1 MAANSDGSIELSAIL
16 TCEGDL
22 SDPRF
27 PTQLNILVDSLNTIL
42 GESVKVHKLEPWN
55 SVRVTLSIP
64 REAALRLRQLANEGS
79 QHLRALGILSV
90 QVEGDQVISLRLATA
105 GHSEPQE
112 IILRTSQDGSSNS
125 SANHESELGNF
136 LQTNAT
142 STAVSSNNVQV
153 QFKSPNVV
161 CPPDTVVPKVG
172 ANTVPPNNVSGSNK
186 AFAGPFPFT
195 SMNQAIHSN
204 RETPFNSLPPPY
216 PAKHP
221 PVTISSPLLV
231 NLLQNDGAKDSSST
245 SGVQKPLPARTIAAS
260 SDVSTTTVNSSSGP
274 SNFASKPSS
283 NISSTSSTSTMN
295 TTQAN
300 VLVNNSTISPSALS
314 TNTSIRQNSTIMT
327 STTGM
332 VNKTPPPQYHR
343 SLSSPMVKQSPVVGH
358 QNLNTISS
366 PLPNNSLSQNTIVSQ
381 GTQSVTVPLQQ
392 TNVYQQQITASSA
405 HLKSPSNNNVNP
417 LVQPNIAS
425 TIKHSLSH
433 KLVTSSN
440 IAKAS
445 PLLNT
450 LPITKTIPQRGN
462 ILPNILNHPINNTHP
477 KMAQPNVPLPKTP
490 VYIPQ
495 PIKNNFP
502 HNIGNV
508 LSSSLPQSASIAT
521 TPIPST
527 LELPTSSQTFNN
539 IGLRN
544 MPSPPPYSVAI
555 SRPWDSLVN
564 NGNSLLDL
572 TPTLTDLKPDDLDE
586 LLPTLERELTH
597 SPLPDLPEDFLAVH
611 SNIISTTE
619 DLQLNDNRKFLIN
632 PLTGELEPQSSGES
646 DTEELKDVFTGLPS
660 PANLSDE
667 DTCSTTRPDTTTD
680 QSDSETRSSDTT
692 AKTVRLKNPKP
703 RERGRDSPALK
714 PEKIKLRL
722 KLEKSEPINQA
733 YKVDVSFINQQPK
746 KASSSLITAGEEL
759 RVPPLHISLRGR
771 NSAVIKNKNKLNPDG
786 TPMKVKFRKNQDH
799 VKIKKSDSGTFMNSI
814 EDNGSI
820 NSLVMDVPSSIISD
834 EIKARLANLDQKK
847 KKIKTNH
854 EHKDIITSLTQ
865 ESDLKS
871 KFVIHNH
878 YKDKQKERRGSDSEL
893 VKSKKFLD
901 GHVIPD
907 DKKRRLS
914 QSEQPEEDQPV
925 LGSTNVGTITSLP
938 QKVRKDKVKIKD
950 VFKKDA
956 SKNNKLFHKNFGE
969 KLQTKPVTLPTAGEM
984 NMEAKFKQ
992 GLLEGTGE
1000 KGISRP
1006 PHRTEIV
1013 NHLCTEP
1020 NRREAAE
1027 AVKMIRESN
1036 PIKDKSPE
1044 PDKCNTPNRK
1054 SVELGEKPVVVG
1066 VVGGSRSPN
1075 SGANQGEDSGIESM
1089 DALSEK
1095 SPNQASQ
1102 SPHADILP
1110 PKTQVPNMLDIE
1122 AQLAKMEGLNGD
1134 SDRIVEGVAETGPV
1148 EDVNENKCH
1157 QDQAVKNC
1165 CELTCAL
1172 QDNRKQGV
1180 ASLAADLD
1188 SPPPSVNKVD
1198 SNLGPLKVK
1207 KEEDD
1212 LEPLPMRVTPALY
1225 TYSNPDK
1232 SRAGSESPTLSDEDS
1247 NSCSTTS
1254 TVPGNSKHSK
1264 SLLEQLLIE
1273 IPNDHQTPSSPSPA
1287 TRSSVRTRALSKLNS
1302 PELNSP
1308 VTKNSTL
1315 RTIPTT
1321 KRKRNESD
1329 SSNHSVEE
1337 TKKKSRKSLSVTN
1350 NVETNQTTDI
1360 VLKSLRQTDPTKI
1373 NNVKK
1378 LPKVQQE
1385 DSSDSDEP
1393 LTEKIRKSSLIVNTQ
1408 VNNNTNSM
1416 LKSMKTGK
1424 TGPGSVANNN
1434 TTVAPTPKGGTLVV
1448 STRRSVRSNMPA
1460 QNTRSKGENVKV
1472 SSETEALRRKTRS
1485 AVSDVENKRKKEVK

>member
-1 MAANSDGSIELSAIL
+1 MAANSDGKIELSTIL

-27 PTQLNILVDSLNTIL
+27 PTQFNLLVDSLNNIL

-90 QVEGDQVISLRLATA
+90 QVEGDQVVSLRLAT
-105 GHSEPQE
+105 GGRSEPQE
-112 IILRTSQDGSSNS
+112 IFLRTSQDGSSS
-125 SANHESELGNF
+125 SSHHESELGNF

-142 STAVSSNNVQV
+142 SSTSSNNVQV

-161 CPPDTVVPKVG
+161 CPPDSVVPKVG
-172 ANTVPPNNVSGSNK
+172 ANTAPPNNVSGSNK
-186 AFAGPFPFT
+186 AFVGPFPFA
-195 SMNQAIHSN
+195 SMNQAIHSS

-231 NLLQNDGAKDSSST
+231 NLLQNDGAKESST
-245 SGVQKPLPARTIAAS
+245 SGANIHKQMPVRTMVSS
-260 SDVSTTTVNSSSGP
+260 SDVSTTTTNSGP
-274 SNFASKPSS
+274 SNFPIKPSNS
-283 NISSTSSTSTMN
+283 TISTSPSNSLLTN

-300 VLVNNSTISPSALS
+300 VLVNSSISPSALS

-327 STTGM
+327 STTDM
-332 VNKTPPPQYHR
+332 VNKTPPPPPQYHR
-343 SLSSPMVKQSPVVGH
+343 TLSSTMMKQGPVAGH
-358 QNLNTISS
+358 HHHMNTISS
-366 PLPNNSLSQNTIVSQ
+366 SLPNSSLTQNTSVSH
-381 GTQSVTVPLQQ
+381 GTQSTTVPIQHN
-392 TNVYQQQITASSA
+392 TMYQQLTVPS
-405 HLKSPSNNNVNP
+405 HLKSSVSSNIVNS
-417 LVQPNIAS
+417 LTQPNIVS
-425 TIKHSLSH
+425 TVKHQLTH
-433 KLVTSSN
+433 KTVTSSN
-440 IAKAS
+440 FAKTPS
-445 PLLNT
+445 LLTNM
-450 LPITKTIPQRGN
+450 PMTKTIPQRSTLSN
-462 ILPNILNHPINNTHP
+462 MIHQSVNNTHLKLTKP
-477 KMAQPNVPLPKTP
+477 PIYLP
-490 VYIPQ
+490 Q
-495 PIKNNFP
+495 QIKNNFP
-502 HNIGNV
+502 QNV
-508 LSSSLPQSASIAT
+508 INSLSQPAPIASPVANALDMPSSSH
-521 TPIPST
+521 
-527 LELPTSSQTFNN
+527 TFNN
-539 IGLRN
+539 ISLRN

-555 SRPWDSLVN
+555 SRPWDSLVSN
-564 NGNSLLDL
+564 NNSLLEL

-586 LLPTLERELTH
+586 LLPSLERELTH

-611 SNIISTTE
+611 SNIISTTD

-692 AKTVRLKNPKP
+692 SKSVRLKNSKP
-703 RERGRDSPALK
+703 RDRGRDSPALK

-746 KASSSLITAGEEL
+746 KASSSLITAAEEL
-759 RVPPLHISLRGR
+759 RVPPLHISLKGR

-786 TPMKVKFRKNQDH
+786 TPLKLKVRKNQDH
-799 VKIKKSDSGTFMNSI
+799 IKVKNAEGNSLTNST
-814 EDNGSI
+814 EDVGNI
-820 NSLVMDVPSSIISD
+820 NSLMMDVPSSIITA
-834 EIKARLANLDQKK
+834 EIKARLATIEQKK
-847 KKIKTNH
+847 MKKLKANH
-854 EHKDIITSLTQ
+854 EHKDLIASLPQ
-865 ESDLKS
+865 DSDLKS
-871 KFVIHNH
+871 KFMIHNH
-878 YKDKQKERRGSDSEL
+878 YKEKQKERRGSDSEL
-893 VKSKKFLD
+893 VKNKKFLD
-901 GHVIPD
+901 GNAIPD

-925 LGSTNVGTITSLP
+925 LGSTNVGTITGLP
-938 QKVRKDKVKIKD
+938 QKLRKDKVKFKD
-950 VFKKDA
+950 VFKRDA
-956 SKNNKLFHKNFGE
+956 IKNNKIFNKSFSE
-969 KLQTKPVTLPTAGEM
+969 KLQTKSVTLPTAGEM

-992 GLLEGTGE
+992 GLLEGMGE
-1000 KGISRP
+1000 RGIPRP

-1013 NHLCTEP
+1013 NHLSTEP
-1020 NRREAAE
+1020 IRIETPE
-1027 AVKMIRESN
+1027 VVKVIPDTAPVKE
-1036 PIKDKSPE
+1036 KSPE

-1054 SVELGEKPVVVG
+1054 SVELPDKPVVTG
-1066 VVGGSRSPN
+1066 VVGGNRSPT
-1075 SGANQGEDSGIESM
+1075 SGGNQGEDSGIESM

-1134 SDRIVEGVAETGPV
+1134 SDRLEDGGTDTGHV
-1148 EDVNENKCH
+1148 DDVNENKCH
-1157 QDQAVKNC
+1157 QDQTAKKC
-1165 CELTCAL
+1165 CELTCVL
-1172 QDNRKQGV
+1172 QDSLKQEAV
-1180 ASLAADLD
+1180 MALTADLD
-1188 SPPPSVNKVD
+1188 SPSPPSSKQQVD
-1198 SNLGPLKVK
+1198 GNLIPLKVK
-1207 KEEDD
+1207 KDEDD
-1212 LEPLPMRVTPALY
+1212 LEPLPVRVTPALY

-1254 TVPGNSKHSK
+1254 TMPGNGKQSK

-1308 VTKNSTL
+1308 VSKN
-1315 RTIPTT
+1315 PTSRIVPST

-1329 SSNHSVEE
+1329 SSNQSLEDI
-1337 TKKKSRKSLSVTN
+1337 KKKSRKTVSGTN
-1350 NVETNQTTDI
+1350 NTSASQMTDSTT
-1360 VLKSLRQTDPTKI
+1360 KPLRQGDIAKV

-1378 LPKVQQE
+1378 IKVQE

-1393 LTEKIRKSSLIVNTQ
+1393 LTEKMRKSSLTVNTQ
-1408 VNNNTNSM
+1408 MANMNLIAKNSKIAK
-1416 LKSMKTGK
+1416 L
-1424 TGPGSVANNN
+1424 GPGSGANN
-1434 TTVAPTPKGGTLVV
+1434 TTTTMMASTKASAMVV

-1460 QNTRSKGENVKV
+1460 QNTRSKGDNVKV
-1472 SSETEALRRKTRS
+1472 PSETDALRRKTRS

>member
-1 MAANSDGSIELSAIL
+1 MAANSDGKIELSTIL

-27 PTQLNILVDSLNTIL
+27 PTQLNLLVDSLNNIL

-90 QVEGDQVISLRLATA
+90 QVEGDQVVSLRLAT
-105 GHSEPQE
+105 GGRSEPQE
-112 IILRTSQDGSSNS
+112 IFLRTSQDGSSS
-125 SANHESELGNF
+125 SSHHESELSNF

-142 STAVSSNNVQV
+142 SSPANSNNVQV

-161 CPPDTVVPKVG
+161 CPPDSVVPKVG
-172 ANTVPPNNVSGSNK
+172 ANTAPPNNVSSSNK
-186 AFAGPFPFT
+186 AFVGPFPFA

-231 NLLQNDGAKDSSST
+231 NLLQNDGAKESSN
-245 SGVQKPLPARTIAAS
+245 SGACIQKSMPVRTMVSS
-260 SDVSTTTVNSSSGP
+260 SDVSTTTTNSGTSNFPIKSSNSTISSSP
-274 SNFASKPSS
+274 SNSLL
-283 NISSTSSTSTMN
+283 TN

-300 VLVNNSTISPSALS
+300 VLVNSSISPSALS

-327 STTGM
+327 STTDM
-332 VNKTPPPQYHR
+332 VNKTPPPPQYHR
-343 SLSSPMVKQSPVVGH
+343 TLSSTMIKQSPVTGH
-358 QNLNTISS
+358 HHINTISS
-366 PLPNNSLSQNTIVSQ
+366 SLPNSSLTQNTSVSHGTQSATVPLQHNMYQQLTVPSQQLKNSVSSNIVNSLSQPNIVS
-381 GTQSVTVPLQQ
+381 TV
-392 TNVYQQQITASSA
+392 
-405 HLKSPSNNNVNP
+405 
-417 LVQPNIAS
+417 
-425 TIKHSLSH
+425 KHQLTH
-433 KLVTSSN
+433 KMVTSSN
-440 IAKAS
+440 FVKS
-445 PLLNT
+445 PSSVTNM
-450 LPITKTIPQRGN
+450 PMTKTTPQRSTLSN
-462 ILPNILNHPINNTHP
+462 MIHQPVNNTHL
-477 KMAQPNVPLPKTP
+477 KLSTP
-490 VYIPQ
+490 
-495 PIKNNFP
+495 PIYLSQQIKKNFP
-502 HNIGNV
+502 QNV
-508 LSSSLPQSASIAT
+508 ISSLSQPASVASPVANALDLPSSSHS
-521 TPIPST
+521 
-527 LELPTSSQTFNN
+527 FNN
-539 IGLRN
+539 ISLRN

-564 NGNSLLDL
+564 NSNSLLDL

-586 LLPTLERELTH
+586 LLPSLERELTH

-611 SNIISTTE
+611 SNIISTTD

-692 AKTVRLKNPKP
+692 SKSVRLKNSKP
-703 RERGRDSPALK
+703 RDRGRDSPALK

-733 YKVDVSFINQQPK
+733 YKVDVSFVNQQPK
-746 KASSSLITAGEEL
+746 KASSSLITAAEEL
-759 RVPPLHISLRGR
+759 RVPPLHISLKGR
-771 NSAVIKNKNKLNPDG
+771 NSAVIKNKNKVNPDG
-786 TPMKVKFRKNQDH
+786 TPLKLKLPLQVRKNQDH
-799 VKIKKSDSGTFMNSI
+799 IKLKTTEGNSVMNSS
-814 EDNGSI
+814 EDIGNI
-820 NSLVMDVPSSIISD
+820 NSLMMDVPSSIISA
-834 EIKARLANLDQKK
+834 EIKARLATIEQKK
-847 KKIKTNH
+847 MKKLKANN
-854 EHKDIITSLTQ
+854 EHKDLIASLSQ
-865 ESDLKS
+865 DSDLKS

-878 YKDKQKERRGSDSEL
+878 YKEKQKERRGSDSEL

-901 GHVIPD
+901 GNAIPD

-914 QSEQPEEDQPV
+914 QSEQPEDDQPV
-925 LGSTNVGTITSLP
+925 LGSTNVGTITGLP
-938 QKVRKDKVKIKD
+938 QKLRKDKVKFKD
-950 VFKKDA
+950 VFKRDTI
-956 SKNNKLFHKNFGE
+956 KNNKIFNKSFGE
-969 KLQTKPVTLPTAGEM
+969 KLQTKSVTLPTAGEM

-1000 KGISRP
+1000 RGIPRP

-1013 NHLCTEP
+1013 NHLSTDP
-1020 NRREAAE
+1020 
-1027 AVKMIRESN
+1027 IRIDTPEVAKVI
-1036 PIKDKSPE
+1036 PDTAPLKEKSPE

-1054 SVELGEKPVVVG
+1054 SVDLPDKPVVTS
-1066 VVGGSRSPN
+1066 VVGGNRSPT
-1075 SGANQGEDSGIESM
+1075 SGGNQGEDSGIESM

-1134 SDRIVEGVAETGPV
+1134 SDRLEDGGTDTRHVD
-1148 EDVNENKCH
+1148 DVNENKCH
-1157 QDQAVKNC
+1157 QDLAAKKC

-1172 QDNRKQGV
+1172 QDSLKQGTV
-1180 ASLAADLD
+1180 MTLAADLD
-1188 SPPPSVNKVD
+1188 SPSPPNNKQQVD
-1198 SNLGPLKVK
+1198 GNLIPLKVK
-1207 KEEDD
+1207 KDEDD
-1212 LEPLPMRVTPALY
+1212 LEPLPVRVTPALY
-1225 TYSNPDK
+1225 TYSNPEK
-1232 SRAGSESPTLSDEDS
+1232 SRAGSESPTISDEDS

-1254 TVPGNSKHSK
+1254 TVPGNGKQSK

-1308 VTKNSTL
+1308 VSKNTTS
-1315 RTIPTT
+1315 RIVPNT

-1329 SSNHSVEE
+1329 SSNQSLEDI
-1337 TKKKSRKSLSVTN
+1337 KKKSRKTVSGMNNTNAGQMTDSVT
-1350 NVETNQTTDI
+1350 
-1360 VLKSLRQTDPTKI
+1360 KPLRQNETAKV

-1378 LPKVQQE
+1378 IKVQE
-1385 DSSDSDEP
+1385 ESSDSDEP
-1393 LTEKIRKSSLIVNTQ
+1393 LTEKMRKSSLTVNTQ
-1408 VNNNTNSM
+1408 MANMNLIAKNSKITK
-1416 LKSMKTGK
+1416 L
-1424 TGPGSVANNN
+1424 GPGTVANNN
-1434 TTVAPTPKGGTLVV
+1434 TTTMVTSTKASAMVV
-1448 STRRSVRSNMPA
+1448 TTRRSVRSNMPA
-1460 QNTRSKGENVKV
+1460 QNTRSKGDNIKV
-1472 SSETEALRRKTRS
+1472 SSETDALRRKTRS